1 MKGRNNMSNYS
12 MIDDIEE
19 VLFSEEQI
27 KSLINR
33 MGAEISRDYK
43 DKKLLLVGILKGS
56 VMVMADLMRAIKI
69 PAEIDFMSVSSYG
82 DGTSTSGRV
91 RIVKDLDKD
100 ISGYD
105 VLIVEDI
112 LDSGRTLSYLK
123 GVLSARNPASIKICT
138 IFDKPERREITDI
151 KADYAGDT
159 VPDAFIVGYGLDYAQ
174 KYRNLPFVG
183 ILKEEVYTN
192 KG

>member
-1 MKGRNNMSNYS
+1 MKDNTMLK
-12 MIDDIEE
+12 DIES

-27 KSLINR
+27 NEMVDR
-33 MGAEISRDYK
+33 MGEQISRDYEGK
-43 DKKLLLVGILKGS
+43 NLLLVGILKGS
-56 VMVMADLMRAIKI
+56 IMIMADLMRAISV

-82 DGTSTSGRV
+82 SETKSSGRV
-91 RIVKDLDKD
+91 RIVKDLDRD
-100 ISGYD
+100 ITDYD

-123 GVLSARNPASIKICT
+123 GVLGARNPNSIKICT
-138 IFDKPERREITDI
+138 IFDKPERREVDDI
-151 KADYAGDT
+151 KADYVGDT

-183 ILKEEVYTN
+183 ILKESVYLH
-192 KG
+192 

>member
-1 MKGRNNMSNYS
+1 ML
-12 MIDDIEE
+12 DDIES

-27 KSLINR
+27 NEMIVR
-33 MGAEISRDYK
+33 MGEQISEDYK

-56 VMVMADLMRAIKI
+56 IMVMADLMRAVKV
-69 PAEIDFMSVSSYG
+69 PAEIDFTSVSSYG
-82 DGTSTSGRV
+82 DSTSTSGRV
-91 RIVKDLDKD
+91 RIVKDLDRD

-138 IFDKPERREITDI
+138 IFDKPERRKVADI
-151 KADYAGDT
+151 KADYVGDT

-183 ILKEEVYTN
+183 ILKERVYN
-192 KG
+192 HKS

>member
-1 MKGRNNMSNYS
+1 MDNVMLADVES
-12 MIDDIEE
+12 

-27 KSLINR
+27 KSMIER
-33 MGAEISRDYK
+33 MGEQISQDYA

-82 DGTSTSGRV
+82 EGTTSSGRV

-112 LDSGRTLSYLK
+112 LDSGKTLAYLK
-123 GVLSARNPASIKICT
+123 SVLGARNPKSIKICT
-138 IFDKPERREITDI
+138 IFDKPERREIADI
-151 KADYAGDT
+151 KADYFGDV

-183 ILKEEVYTN
+183 VLKKEIYT
-192 KG
+192 K

>member
-1 MKGRNNMSNYS
+1 MSNYS